1 MDRKKE
7 KGENLIVANSLLLRE
22 TDAAL
27 NRSSGTLLGLIRLR
41 MINPKLEH
49 RFLPVLFSYL
59 LFA

>member
-27 NRSSGTLLGLIRLR
+27 NRSSGTLSGLIRLR
-41 MINPKLEH
+41 MINPKFKH
-49 RFLPVLFSYL
+49 RCLPVLFSYL